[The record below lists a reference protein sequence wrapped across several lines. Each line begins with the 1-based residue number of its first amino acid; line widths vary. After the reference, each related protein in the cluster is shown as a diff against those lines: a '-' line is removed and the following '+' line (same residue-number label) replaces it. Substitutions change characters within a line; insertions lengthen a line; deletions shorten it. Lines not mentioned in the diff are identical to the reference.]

1 MSIDDPMVPYSSIP
15 MPYPGQGALLSDWP
29 QAYCQQVSFNSARL
43 CTHFLAV
50 IVSIER

>member
-29 QAYCQQVSFNSARL
+29 QAYTQQVKSMS
-43 CTHFLAV
+43 CKI
-50 IVSIER
+50 IV